1 MSDTP
6 IIPQTQ
12 PHKNLTPQQLGG
24 RAVVAKYG
32 RDHMSRIGKKGFQ
45 TTVDRWFGGD
55 RDAACAWLTAKG
67 LYVGDRQYARLGF
80 NYFRDPGPHPAH
92 FDQIT
97 IINIGAIE

>member
-12 PHKNLTPQQLGG
+12 PHKNLTPQQL
-24 RAVVAKYG
+24 
-32 RDHMSRIGKKGFQ
+32 GKKGFQ